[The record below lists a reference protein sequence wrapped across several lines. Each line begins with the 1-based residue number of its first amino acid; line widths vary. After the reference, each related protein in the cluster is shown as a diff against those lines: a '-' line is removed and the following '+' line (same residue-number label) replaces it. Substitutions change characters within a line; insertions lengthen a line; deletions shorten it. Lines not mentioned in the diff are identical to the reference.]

1 MKQSLAA
8 LLLML
13 SSWAV
18 QADAVDALRDF
29 IRDVKT
35 GRAQFTQTVTSP
47 DGIKKKASSGSFEF
61 ARPNRFR
68 FAYAKPFE
76 QLIVADGV
84 KVWIYDVDLNQASSR
99 KFSAALGATP
109 AALLAGGSLD
119 ADFDLAAVPAKDAAK
134 DSAKDAAKGAAS
146 DGLDWVQAT
155 PKLKDGAFKS
165 VRIGFRGKELA
176 AVEIIDAF
184 DQRSL
189 LQFSQFSAGVSF
201 KPDAFRFMPPAGADV
216 IEQ

>member
-1 MKQSLAA
+1 MKKALTAAVLAFASLLAR
-8 LLLML
+8 
-13 SSWAV
+13 
-18 QADAVDALRDF
+18 ADAVDTLKDF

-35 GRAQFTQTVTSP
+35 GRARFTQTVISP
-47 DGIKKKASSGSFEF
+47 DGIKKKTSSGSFEF

-84 KVWIYDVDLNQASSR
+84 KVWIYDADLNQASSR
-99 KFSAALGATP
+99 KFTAALGATP

-134 DSAKDAAKGAAS
+134 DATKDAAK

-201 KPDAFRFMPPAGADV
+201 KPDAFRFTPPAGADV

>member
-1 MKQSLAA
+1 MKRTLVA
-8 LLLML
+8 LLFTLA
-13 SSWAV
+13 SSIAR
-18 QADAVDALRDF
+18 ADAVDALKDF
-29 IRDVKT
+29 IREVKT

-47 DGIKKKASSGSFEF
+47 DGAKKKTSSGSFEF

-84 KVWIYDVDLNQASSR
+84 KVWIYDADLNQASSR

-119 ADFDLAAVPAKDAAK
+119 ADFDLAAVPAKDAT
-134 DSAKDAAKGAAS
+134 KDAAKDIAK

-201 KPDAFRFMPPAGADV
+201 KPDAFRFTPPAGADV

>member
-1 MKQSLAA
+1 MKKLRVGLAGLVMGLAA
-8 LLLML
+8 L
-13 SSWAV
+13 AAH
-18 QADAVDALRDF
+18 ADAVDTLRDF

-35 GRAQFTQTVTSP
+35 GRAQFTQTVTAP
-47 DGIKKKASSGSFEF
+47 DGVKKKSSSGSFEF

-68 FAYAKPFE
+68 FVYAKPFE
-76 QLIVADGV
+76 QTIVADGQ
-84 KVWIYDVDLNQASSR
+84 KVWIYDADLNQASSR

-119 ADFDLAAVPAKDAAK
+119 KDFDLTAVPAKDAAK
-134 DSAKDAAKGAAS
+134 

-155 PKLKDGAFKS
+155 PKSKEGTFKS
-165 VRIGFRGKELA
+165 VRVGFRGTTLA
-176 AVEIIDAF
+176 AVEVVDAF

-189 LQFSQFSAGVSF
+189 LQFSQFVAGVTLPPETFQF
-201 KPDAFRFMPPAGADV
+201 KPPAGADV